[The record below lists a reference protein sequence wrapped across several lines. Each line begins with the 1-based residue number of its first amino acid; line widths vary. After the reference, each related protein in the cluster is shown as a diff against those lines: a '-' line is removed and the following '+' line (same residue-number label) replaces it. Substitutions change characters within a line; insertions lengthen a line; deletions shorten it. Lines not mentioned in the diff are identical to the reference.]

1 MMAKGLAD
9 FMPMLQSVG
18 LPSISGTSPP
28 PATRL
33 TLQAQL
39 GKISIYKGGGE
50 GLCSVCAAT
59 VYEND

>member
-1 MMAKGLAD
+1 MMAKSLAD

-39 GKISIYKGGGE
+39 GKISIYKWGE
-50 GLCSVCAAT
+50 GLCPVCAAT